1 MTVDGRTPSLLSLF
15 LLLVVGVLATATPAA
30 ADPHS
35 PQPEFQSGPAGDA
48 DPESEPGDD
57 TEPDAEPSGDADP
70 EPQPSGDVESA
81 SAPGDDAD
89 PPPVLSADE
98 ERARLKQE
106 LKEEIL
112 EELREAPREQD
123 PEATPPAAEPS
134 PPVAATPAT
143 EEKPN
148 PLLPPKQ
155 LSLLVKHPVDG
166 SKSTYVPGTGLHI
179 ESADGRFA
187 IATRVRAQLRYQVG
201 FGEGD
206 PEHVLQLRRARLQF
220 KGHAFNKHNKFKIEL
235 AFSPRD
241 LSMKD
246 GVPGRTPLLTWYLEF
261 DYLRDLTVR
270 AGQYKIPYSRQR
282 VVSSGDLQLVD
293 RALANGEF
301 NHDRDIGFD
310 IRSKDLGGL
319 GGYLKYYVGVY
330 MGEGR
335 DFGDKNAT
343 PDFRLH
349 YLGRIEVQPF
359 GKFQDYQ
366 EADMDRSLTPKLSI
380 GAAYSFHHGSQGLR
394 GVLGTTPEDEGTTD
408 YHSMTADYVFKVG
421 GFSST
426 GEFHL
431 RMGERNPGN
440 AGPVTDARNGMG
452 WFVQAG
458 FLIPRIPF
466 EVAARYSGVT
476 GIGDETSLSEAHSA
490 GGGISY
496 YVAGHPWKIQADFFH
511 EWDGDSA
518 TPDSN
523 LFRTQLQLAF

>member
-1 MTVDGRTPSLLSLF
+1 MNVTIWFRSLRSLL
-15 LLLVVGVLATATPAA
+15 LLLVMGLLTVAGPAA
-30 ADPHS
+30 ADPQAAS
-35 PQPEFQSGPAGDA
+35 SESDPGAG
-48 DPESEPGDD
+48 EK
-57 TEPDAEPSGDADP
+57 AEPSGETQPDDESTSDAVLVTTTSDAA
-70 EPQPSGDVESA
+70 ET
-81 SAPGDDAD
+81 APTPD
-89 PPPVLSADE
+89 ADE

-106 LKEEIL
+106 LKDELL
-112 EELREAPREQD
+112 EELKDEILDGLKEAQREEGEESAALEAP
-123 PEATPPAAEPS
+123 PSAPAPSEASVEEP
-134 PPVAATPAT
+134 T
-143 EEKPN
+143 N

-155 LSLLVKHPVDG
+155 IALFAKHPVDG
-166 SKSTYVPGTGLHI
+166 RKSTYKPGTGLHI

-201 FGEGD
+201 FGDGD
-206 PEHVLQLRRARLQF
+206 PEHVLQIRRARLQF
-220 KGHAFNKHNKFKIEL
+220 KGHAFNKHNKYKIEL

-246 GVPGRTPLLTWYLEF
+246 GVPGRTPLLTWYMEF

-270 AGQYKIPYSRQR
+270 VGQYKIPYSRQR

-310 IRSKDLGGL
+310 IRSKDVGGL

-349 YLGRIEVQPF
+349 YLGRVEVQPF
-359 GKFQDYQ
+359 GKFQDYK
-366 EADMDRSLTPKLSI
+366 EADMNRNLTPKLSI
-380 GAAYSFHHGSQGLR
+380 GAAYAFHHGSQGLR
-394 GVLGTTPEDEGTTD
+394 GVLGTTAEDGGTTD
-408 YHSMTADYVFKVG
+408 YHSMTADYAFKMG

-431 RMGERNPGN
+431 RQGTRNPGD

-458 FLIPRIPF
+458 FLIPKIPL

-476 GIGDETSLSEAHSA
+476 GIGDQTSLSEAHSA

-511 EWDGDSA
+511 EWDGD
-518 TPDSN
+518 TTTTNSN

>member
-1 MTVDGRTPSLLSLF
+1 MHKLAPLLLALLLPTLSFAEDTPGEAPLPPPSEEPAPTGDTETPSE
-15 LLLVVGVLATATPAA
+15 TP
-30 ADPHS
+30 
-35 PQPEFQSGPAGDA
+35 
-48 DPESEPGDD
+48 SEP
-57 TEPDAEPSGDADP
+57 PPEPS
-70 EPQPSGDVESA
+70 SG
-81 SAPGDDAD
+81 
-89 PPPVLSADE
+89 E
-98 ERARLKQE
+98 ERARM
-106 LKEEIL
+106 KEEIKQEILAEL
-112 EELREAPREQD
+112 EQASQQREAD
-123 PEATPPAAEPS
+123 AAAEEE
-134 PPVAATPAT
+134 AA
-143 EEKPN
+143 EEAAAAAEEEAAAETSEEQPN
-148 PLLPPKQ
+148 PLVPPTQ
-155 LSLLVKHPVDG
+155 ITLLAKHPVDG
-166 SKSTYVPGTGLHI
+166 TKSTYKPGTGLHI
-179 ESADGRFA
+179 ESADGKFA
-187 IATRVRAQLRYQVG
+187 IATRLRAQLRYQVG
-201 FGEGD
+201 FGDGE
-206 PEHVLQLRRARLQF
+206 PEHVFQIRRARVQF
-220 KGHAFNKHNKFKIEL
+220 KGHVFGTHNKYKIEL

-241 LSMKD
+241 LSMKN
-246 GVPGRTPLLTWYLEF
+246 GVPGRTPLLTWYMEF
-261 DYLRDLTVR
+261 DYLRDLTIRV
-270 AGQYKIPYSRQR
+270 GQYKIPYSRQR

-310 IRSKDLGGL
+310 IRSNDVGGL

-335 DFGDKNAT
+335 DFGDGNAT

-359 GKFQDYQ
+359 GKFDDYK
-366 EADMDRSLTPKLSI
+366 EADMERNLTPKLSI

-394 GVLGTTPEDEGTTD
+394 GVLGTLPEDGGTTD
-408 YHSMTADYVFKVG
+408 YHSMNVDYAFKAG

-431 RMGERNPGN
+431 RQGQRNPGD
-440 AGPVTDARNGMG
+440 AGPVTEARNGMG

-476 GIGDETSLSEAHSA
+476 GIGDATSLSEAHSA

-518 TPDSN
+518 TPNSN